1 MLDKYNKMLDIV
13 KWRSRN
19 TKKLRKILFVLGIL
33 ICLAGAGLM
42 VDGAI
47 LGETTTN
54 VAIVLGIT
62 GMGLIATSTER
73 RAMNNGGE

>member
-1 MLDKYNKMLDIV
+1 MLDKINKMLDII
-13 KWRSRN
+13 KWRSRK
-19 TKKLRKILFVLGIL
+19 TKKYRKILFVLGIL

-42 VDGAI
+42 FDGAI

-54 VAIVLGIT
+54 IATVLGIT
-62 GMGLIATSTER
+62 GIGLIATQR

>member
-1 MLDKYNKMLDIV
+1 MLDKTNKMLDII

-19 TKKLRKILFVLGIL
+19 TKKYRKILFVLGIL
-33 ICLAGAGLM
+33 ICLAGAALM
-42 VDGAI
+42 FDGAI

-54 VAIVLGIT
+54 VATVLGIT
-62 GMGLIATSTER
+62 GIGLIATSTQR